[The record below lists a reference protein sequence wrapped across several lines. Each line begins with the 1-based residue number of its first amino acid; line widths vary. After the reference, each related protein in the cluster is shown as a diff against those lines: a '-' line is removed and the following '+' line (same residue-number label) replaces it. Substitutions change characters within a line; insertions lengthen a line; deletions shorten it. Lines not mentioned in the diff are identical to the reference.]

1 MDTPLAKPERIFD
14 RTQEWAA
21 LADFAS
27 DPAEELRMGVVS
39 GRRRQG
45 KTFLLQAL
53 AEVTGGFY
61 FVAEEA
67 TERDALRQF
76 GNALSAYLGTGVPL
90 HFAHWDE
97 AFSFVLDRCGD
108 RTIVID
114 EFPYLIK
121 ASPSLPSLLQRDID
135 ASAMTPRAGRTARL
149 LLCGSAM
156 SVMGNLLA
164 GHAPLRGRASLEMI
178 IKPFD
183 YPEAARFWGIDD
195 PQLAVL
201 THAIVGGTPAYRTRF
216 VDGEAPGSLTDFDDW
231 VVRRVLSQRTP
242 LLREARYL
250 LSDERDIR
258 DGALYHAVLGAIA
271 AGNTTRGGIA
281 NYMERKSTDIAHPL
295 AVLEDC
301 QLIRKD
307 TDPFRKGR
315 SFYRI
320 AEPLVRFYE
329 AVMRPS
335 WTRLELGQAA
345 QTWRDSR
352 RRFLSQ
358 VVGPHFEELCRD
370 FAIRA
375 DQDLF
380 GGVIGDVA
388 AGTIADPAN
397 KKQIELDV
405 VVLSPAWPGE
415 RRRLLSVGEAKWGEV
430 MGLGHLAR
438 LSRARDLIHNQGYD
452 TRDTVLACYSGAGFD
467 EDLRAVAQKEHVL
480 LVGLDHLYTASTT
493 SP

>member
-1 MDTPLAKPERIFD
+1 MRLDKPERIFNRD
-14 RTQEWAA
+14 QEWAA
-21 LADFAS
+21 LTEFAT
-27 DPAEELRMGVVS
+27 DPAPELRLGVVS

-67 TERDALRQF
+67 IERDALRQF
-76 GNALSAYLGTGVPL
+76 GNALSTYLGTGVPP

-97 AFSFVLDRCGD
+97 AFAFTLDRCAG
-108 RTIVID
+108 RTVVMD
-114 EFPYLIK
+114 EFPYLIN
-121 ASPSLPSLLQRDID
+121 ASPALPSLLQRAID
-135 ASAMTPRAGRTARL
+135 ASAITPEGESQAARVFV
-149 LLCGSAM
+149 CGSAM
-156 SVMGNLLA
+156 SVMGGLLA
-164 GHAPLRGRASLEMI
+164 GRAPLRGRASLEMV

-183 YPEAARFWGIDD
+183 YREAAKFWGIDD
-195 PQLAVL
+195 PRLAVL
-201 THAIVGGTPAYRTRF
+201 MHSIVGGTPAYRTRF
-216 VDGEAPGSLTDFDDW
+216 VSGEAPGSLADFDDW

-250 LSDERDIR
+250 VSDESNIR

-271 AGNTTRGGIA
+271 AGNSTRGGIA

-301 QLIRKD
+301 QLIRKEM
-307 TDPFRKGR
+307 DPFRKGR

-320 AEPLVRFYE
+320 AEPLIRFYE

-370 FAIRA
+370 FTIRA

-380 GGVIGDVA
+380 GGIIGEVA
-388 AGTIADPAN
+388 AGTVADPAH

-405 VVLSPAWPGE
+405 VALSPAWPGE

-438 LSRARDLIHNQGYD
+438 LGRARDLIHKQGYD
-452 TRDTVLACYSGAGFD
+452 TRDTVLTCYSGAGFD
-467 EDLRAVAQKEHVL
+467 DDLRSVAQQEGVL
-480 LVGLDHLYTASTT
+480 LIGLDQLYSEF
-493 SP
+493 S